1 MTGLR
6 QKLILLSLGIYW
18 PTLFVLALIPMPQ
31 SVYKAQVSDKTL
43 HFAAYLILVFL
54 LWFGIGR
61 EQKVSW
67 RGFKEWCILYIII
80 LYGATDE
87 ILQSFVNRSCDV
99 GDFTANLFGALTG
112 LALFMF
118 LGFYQALLVVTGIV
132 IFLLTNLARV
142 DLHELLPV
150 SSTLFYATAY
160 GFLTL
165 LWIRQDYC
173 SLVVQ
178 RPLVKW
184 LARGAALPIVLLAF
198 VEVFSIAVGRGLRP
212 YRAAGSAAGIV
223 AGFMLILLINLW
235 QQRIAAK
242 ASPSSLERFV

>member
-18 PTLFVLALIPMPQ
+18 PILFVLAHIPIPQ
-31 SVYKAQVSDKTL
+31 TIYKAQVSDKAI
-43 HFAAYLILVFL
+43 HFTAYLVLVFL
-54 LWFGIGR
+54 LWFGIGH
-61 EQKVSW
+61 EHKVSW

-99 GDFTANLFGALTG
+99 ADFTANLLGALTG

-118 LGFYQALLVVTGIV
+118 LGFSQALLVVTGIV
-132 IFLLTNLARV
+132 IFLLASLARS

-150 SSTLFYATAY
+150 TSTLFYAAAY

-165 LWIRQDYC
+165 LWIRQAYC

-178 RPLVKW
+178 KPLVKW
-184 LARGAALPIVLLAF
+184 LARGAALPTVLLAF

-212 YRAAGSAAGIV
+212 YRAAGSGAGII

-242 ASPSSLERFV
+242 ASASSLERFV